1 MSCLSL
7 QTVSL
12 VERPFDIGPTGIA
25 AAVDTLYINGP
36 HLHEIGLPGSTF
48 EQSAD
53 CGLGI
58 AECGFEKA

>member
-1 MSCLSL
+1 M
-7 QTVSL
+7 
-12 VERPFDIGPTGIA
+12 F

-48 EQSAD
+48 GQFLD

-58 AECGFEKA
+58 AEYGF